1 MGTSFTGSRNA
12 IGNTLGRLGITR
24 AGFEIGRLR
33 KKFLEAAPG
42 SVVDYDGYRI
52 RITDGKSFYVQIKDE
67 FIHQIYRFEATT
79 KAPVIIDGGSNIGVS
94 ILYFKRLYPA
104 ARIIGFEPDPEIFQ
118 ILQENVSVNS
128 LEGVELINAG
138 LGSEARSARFVADHS
153 AGGRVADDVGAIE
166 VQIVPLSTSITGK
179 VDFLK
184 LNIEGEELP
193 VLQELEDNGTLCLVQ
208 QLVLEYH
215 GWPTGDQKLGAIL
228 ELLDRNDFR
237 YLIHDFDA
245 ETGSETKPPF
255 NWHPG
260 KTWFC
265 LVYAENQAK
274 R

>member
-1 MGTSFTGSRNA
+1 MGSVRTSNRA
-12 IGNTLGRLGITR
+12 IGNTLGNFGITR

-33 KKFLEAAPG
+33 RKFQDAAPG
-42 SVVDYDGYRI
+42 SVLDYDGYRI
-52 RITDGKSFYVQIKDE
+52 RITDGKSFYIQCKDE
-67 FIHQIYRFEATT
+67 FVHQIYRFQSEK

-104 ARIIGFEPDPEIFQ
+104 ARIIAFEPDPEIFK
-118 ILQENVSVNS
+118 ILQENVTVNG
-128 LEGVELINAG
+128 LDGVELINAG
-138 LGSEARSARFVADHS
+138 LGSEAGVARFVADHG
-153 AGGRVADDVGAIE
+153 AGGRVADDIGDVE
-166 VQIVPLSTSITGK
+166 VKIVPLSASITDT

-193 VLQELEDNGTLCLVQ
+193 VLTELETSGALCYVQ

-215 GWPTGDQKLGAIL
+215 GWANGEQRLGAIL
-228 ELLDRNDFR
+228 ELLSRHGFR
-237 YLIHDFDA
+237 YLIHDFDS

-255 NWHPG
+255 NWRPE

-265 LVYAENQAK
+265 LVYATNQGK

>member
-12 IGNTLGRLGITR
+12 IGNQLGRLGITR

-33 KKFLEAAPG
+33 RRFLEAAPG
-42 SVVDYDGYRI
+42 SVVDYNGYRI

-67 FIHQIYRFEATT
+67 FIHQIYRFETET

-118 ILQENVSVNS
+118 ILQENISVNG

-153 AGGRVADDVGAIE
+153 AGGRVADEVGAIE
-166 VQIVPLSTSITGK
+166 VQILPLSISITGT

-193 VLQELEDNGTLCLVQ
+193 VLQELERSGTLCLVQ

-228 ELLDRNDFR
+228 ELLCRNGFR

-265 LVYAENQAK
+265 LVYAANQAK

>member
-12 IGNTLGRLGITR
+12 IGNTLGRFGITR

-33 KKFLEAAPG
+33 NKFLDAAPG

-67 FIHQIYRFEATT
+67 FIHQIYRFEAAT
-79 KAPVIIDGGSNIGVS
+79 KA
-94 ILYFKRLYPA
+94 
-104 ARIIGFEPDPEIFQ
+104 
-118 ILQENVSVNS
+118 
-128 LEGVELINAG
+128 
-138 LGSEARSARFVADHS
+138 
-153 AGGRVADDVGAIE
+153 RVANDVGAIE
-166 VQIVPLSTSITGK
+166 VQIVPLSTSITGT

-193 VLQELEDNGTLCLVQ
+193 VLQELESNGSLCLVQ

-265 LVYAENQAK
+265 LIYAANQAK